1 MLAATYREEGMAE
14 PQLKPREVKIRVH
27 DGVDIA
33 VALYM
38 PEGDGRFPVVLG
50 ASPYRYDNNALPA
63 TPQFLWRETGPI
75 GLYVERGY
83 VYAQMDVRGC
93 GKSGGEFRFL
103 DRNEQKDL
111 YDVIEWL
118 GHRPWSNGKVGGIG
132 QSYFCMLQ
140 WWMAIG
146 KPPSLA
152 CIAAFDGLNDPYR
165 ASVYQGGMLGDFFG
179 SYWWNQNRIIN
190 RHPANGEY
198 PREQTCDLNLL
209 VQQHPTYDDFWR
221 ERCAAEHLH
230 EIEAPLYSIGVWG
243 KIDLHT
249 RGNIDGFRRARGPK
263 KLKMIGPVNAFVA
276 NREFNSRELHETL
289 LLPFYDHYL
298 KGLKTDY
305 QERPAVEYFVRGADA
320 VRTAEAWP
328 PQGVRYVSWHLDAA
342 KSGSVTSLNDGL
354 LTREPPSGEAQTSY
368 NYPDPSWMMGVV
380 GFGPNNAPDPARR
393 VLTFTTPPLTADL
406 EIAGPIKLTLY
417 ASSTR
422 NDIDFFVKLSEQ
434 MPQSPEDRGKG
445 LNPASY
451 WITKGWLRAS
461 HRALDPVKSTE
472 MEPYHSHADPQPIEP
487 GKVYRF
493 DISIEPMAH
502 RFKKGNRVR
511 LEIVNGDSVITDVL
525 WTHYYVPSKIGTD
538 TIHHSAEHPS
548 VLTLP
553 VMEGA

>member
-1 MLAATYREEGMAE
+1 MTNAAL
-14 PQLKPREVKIRVH
+14 PQSREVKIPVH
-27 DGVDIA
+27 DGVEIA

-38 PEGDGRFPVVLG
+38 PQGAGPFPVVL
-50 ASPYRYDNNALPA
+50 APSPYRYDNNSLPA
-63 TPQFLWRETGPI
+63 GPQFLWRETGPI
-75 GLYVERGY
+75 ELYVERGY
-83 VYAQMDVRGC
+83 VYAHMDIRGC
-93 GKSGGEFRFL
+93 GKSGGEFRLL

-118 GHRPWSNGKVGGIG
+118 GRQEWSSGKVGGIG
-132 QSYFCMLQ
+132 QSYFCMSQ
-140 WWMAIG
+140 WWMAIQ

-152 CIAAFDGLNDPYR
+152 CICAFDGLNDLYR
-165 ASVYQGGMLGDFFG
+165 AGVYQGGMLGDFFG

-198 PREQTCDLNLL
+198 SREQPYDLNLRI
-209 VQQHPTYDDFWR
+209 QEHPTYDEFWR
-221 ERCAAEHLH
+221 ERCAAERLD
-230 EIEAPLYSIGVWG
+230 EIEVPLYSVGVWG
-243 KIDLHT
+243 KVDLHT
-249 RGNIDGFRRARGPK
+249 RGNIDGFRRAKGPK
-263 KLKMIGPVNAFVA
+263 KLKLIGPVNAFVA
-276 NREFNSRELHETL
+276 NREFNSRALHEKM

-298 KGLKTDY
+298 KGQKTDY
-305 QERPAVEYFVRGADA
+305 VDRPTVEYFVRGADA
-320 VRTAEAWP
+320 VRGCETWP
-328 PQGVRYVSWHLDAA
+328 PPGVRYVSWYLSGQ
-342 KSGSVTSLNDGL
+342 KSGSVTSLNDGSL
-354 LTREPPSGEAQTSY
+354 SRDKASGEDATSY
-368 NYPDPSWMMGVV
+368 DYPNPGWTMGVV

-393 VLTFTTPPLTADL
+393 VLTFTTAPLERDL

-422 NDIDFFVKLSEQ
+422 NDMDFFVKFSEQ
-434 MPQSPEDRGKG
+434 MPQSAEDRGKT

-461 HRALDPVKSTE
+461 HRALDPRKSTE
-472 MEPYHSHADPQPIEP
+472 MEPYHTHADPQPIEP

-502 RFKKGNRVR
+502 RFKKDNRMR
-511 LEIVNGDSVITDVL
+511 LEIVNGDSVVTDVL

-548 VLTLP
+548 VLVLP